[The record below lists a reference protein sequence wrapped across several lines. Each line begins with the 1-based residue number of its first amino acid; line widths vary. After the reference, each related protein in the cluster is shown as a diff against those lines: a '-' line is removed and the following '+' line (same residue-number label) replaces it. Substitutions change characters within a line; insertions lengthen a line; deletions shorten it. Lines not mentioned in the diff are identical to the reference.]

1 MNECGECCYFYGNDC
16 ERMYEHLHLSELQH
30 KIAAFEDQ
38 QAYKELFVRLQPK
51 LVQFAKTICQQKE
64 AAEEVVSD
72 VFVRVWQKRKTLDH
86 IQNLKLYLYIAT
98 RNVSLN
104 YLRVE
109 RKHQTLQ
116 MDELQ
121 VEIAAFNAS
130 PAQLMMTA
138 ELQQQIARAVEELPT
153 QCKIIFKLV
162 KEDGLKQKEVA
173 ELLHLQPKTVE
184 NQLVI
189 AVRKIGVALRQFA
202 PARTKTVK
210 KPA

>member
-1 MNECGECCYFYGNDC
+1 
-16 ERMYEHLHLSELQH
+16 MYEHLHLSELQH

-38 QAYKELFVRLQPK
+38 QAYKELFMRLQPK
-51 LVQFAKTICQQKE
+51 LVQFAKTICLQKE

-184 NQLVI
+184 NQLAI

>member
-184 NQLVI
+184 NQLAI